1 MDMLLETDRSTAEPG
16 STEDAILAAARRCFA
31 RYGIRKSAV
40 EDIAGE
46 AGLSRTTI
54 YKHFSGKQEIVD
66 RISLAE
72 MDKVHEALRA
82 RMRPQTS
89 FADTVTE
96 AVLVSVQVAN
106 ENPYARRFVQ
116 ELELSARSHAP
127 SSPFQIGARER
138 WHSLLTR
145 AAGSGELASDIDF
158 DRIVSWL
165 SLSQMM
171 LLATIEQ
178 LGIDE
183 AQLRQF
189 IRRFVVEPLLATR
202 GQPVP

>member
-1 MDMLLETDRSTAEPG
+1 MDMMERPAPASA
-16 STEDAILAAARRCFA
+16 TEAAILAAARRCFE
-31 RYGIRKSAV
+31 RYGIRKTTI
-40 EDIAGE
+40 EDIGGE

-54 YKHFSGKQEIVD
+54 YKHFAGKQEIVD

-72 MDKVHEALRA
+72 MDKVHDALRA
-82 RMRPQTS
+82 RMKRRSS

-96 AVLVSVQVAN
+96 AILVSVQVAH

-127 SSPFQIGARER
+127 ASPFQVGARAR
-138 WHSLLTR
+138 WHALLVR
-145 AAGSGELASDIDF
+145 AADTGELAGDIDF

-183 AQLRQF
+183 AQMRQF
-189 IRRFVVEPLLATR
+189 IRRFVVEPLLAAR
-202 GQPVP
+202 GQPLP